1 MDSTSLTKPV
11 DLQGLSLALAKTKA
25 DYEGKIDT
33 LTENLP
39 HANVIVLTDG
49 ANTNN
54 ITSNIGADVLYNNY
68 LSDDGTNCFPV
79 TVIYDNNYYAGSIEY
94 NNIDVI
100 SYTLYFDDFAYF
112 TNTSPYD
119 VWSPLSNIGADWLE
133 IVNYSK
139 QYIQNK
145 PAIRAGEGENSVLI
159 GQIESSDQTAEY
171 SINITGDAKATT
183 FSYTPNGTDLTSN
196 EIGCAAY
203 LSTAVSTR
211 KWQLITSV
219 DPNNHTITFADY
231 YSSSAIS
238 NEVLIVYNNYNKL
251 ASGSES
257 CAEGTYTIAGGN
269 VSHAEG
275 LSTKALG
282 AYSHTEG
289 FSSVATKA
297 YSHAEGQSTR
307 SYGIAAHAE
316 GSYCMATNTD
326 AHAEGYNTI
335 AASKYQHV
343 QGKFNIEDALD
354 VYADIVG
361 NGEINARSNAYTLDW
376 SGNGWYAGKV
386 SAGTVASP
394 ANPTAAND
402 LATKKYVDDN
412 VGVTSFNGNTGAI
425 TYTAPVTSVN
435 SSTGVVVIDK
445 IKTGSAQN
453 STEYQLV
460 TAPSNDS
467 HSSPVF
473 VYDGAMA
480 TVSKYTGNYAR
491 LTLGTSTTPGVVRLY
506 SNDKVDYY
514 TDIKASTTSSNKTI
528 VFPNA
533 NGTVALT
540 SDILSNLSELSDTT
554 ISSPTEGQVLAYDSA
569 SSKWINTTLNS
580 GVTETRVNELI
591 AAALAQYGD
600 GDTASYGY
608 TDASEVNY

>member
-33 LTENLP
+33 LTKNLP
-39 HANVIVLTDG
+39 HANAIVLTDG
-49 ANTNN
+49 IDTDNV
-54 ITSNIGADVLYNNY
+54 TSDINAIELYGNLINSY
-68 LSDDGTNCFPV
+68 SLGDTTNCFPV

-100 SYTLYFDDFAYF
+100 SYTLYFNDSAYF
-112 TNTSPYD
+112 TNTSPYN

-133 IVNYSK
+133 TYNYSK

-183 FSYTPNGTDLTSN
+183 FSYTPNGTDLTSSA
-196 EIGCAAY
+196 IGWAAY
-203 LSTAVSTR
+203 LSTAPSTR

-219 DPNNHTITFADY
+219 DPNNHTITFTDY

-257 CAEGTYTIAGGN
+257 YAEGITTIAGGN
-269 VSHAEG
+269 GSHAEG
-275 LSTKALG
+275 MSTKALG
-282 AYSHTEG
+282 AYSHAEG
-289 FSSVATKA
+289 FSSVATKV
-297 YSHAEGQSTR
+297 YSHAEGHSTR
-307 SYGIAAHAE
+307 SYGNAAHAE
-316 GSYCMATNTD
+316 GSYCMATNSY
-326 AHAEGYNTI
+326 AHAEGHNTI

-386 SAGTVASP
+386 TVGTA
-394 ANPTAAND
+394 PTAD
-402 LATKKYVDDN
+402 MDVATKAYVDGN
-412 VGVTSFNGNTGAI
+412 AGVTSFNGNTGAI

-435 SSTGVVVIDK
+435 SKTGAIVIDK

-453 STEYQLV
+453 STEYQIIA
-460 TAPSNDS
+460 TPENDN

-473 VYDGAMA
+473 VYDEAMA
-480 TVSKYTGNYAR
+480 TVSKYAGNYAR
-491 LTLGTSTTPGVVRLY
+491 LTLGTSTTPGVARLY

-533 NGTVALT
+533 DGTVALT
-540 SDILSNLSELSDTT
+540 SDIVSNLSGLADTN
-554 ISSPTEGQVLAYDSA
+554 ISSPTDGQVLQYDA
-569 SSKWINTTLNS
+569 TNDTWVNVTLPT
-580 GVTETRVNELI
+580 GITETRVNELI
-591 AAALAQYGD
+591 AAALAQYGN
-600 GDTASYGY
+600 GDTATYGY
-608 TDASEVNY
+608 NDASEVNY